1 MILSILFVFIGS
13 LIFTFMLICGNKDIL
28 TAVIAAIGLL
38 LALLSTARFAL
49 ELYAKNRN
57 TNTNKDERI
66 SKTEQNKNE

>member
-1 MILSILFVFIGS
+1 
-13 LIFTFMLICGNKDIL
+13 MLICGNKDIL